1 MANKPFNI
9 LTNSLRRIPANSL
22 DWALSSSLSD
32 SRKRDF
38 RNGFN
43 IPYNEEIVYV
53 RDTSFWN
60 SANQGIVLTDC
71 GLHFCWDNDD
81 PENNSGFLAW
91 QYISNA
97 EYREDCVCFLY
108 GEELCQGNLDS
119 FVKESDSK
127 LRAKYGRC
135 IATAINEVSQY
146 FAQEQEAQAE
156 SDDKVYYEFAEKFD
170 ALRNENKEEEAAEVA
185 YSYYDQYK
193 NGNMLLFAL
202 TADPNPHRSLEVVQR
217 EFDDWRENDYMRH
230 TLFAFYSEFLAK
242 TGDLKLGRAKL
253 LETYNTTPKELEW
266 IGINLRTNALDDFH
280 SVNQAYVEGF
290 FEMPYQERKLL
301 FVTDGYTTLDQENIA
316 VLHLKDV
323 GAMSFPMGHP
333 IANQLYVAHPLVQQ
347 HYIPFENYEIE
358 LIKDRVH
365 EFCSVMEC
373 LGATSISIEY
383 NQTSD
388 SDQQRNMNSSH
399 KGNANVK
406 VYSGKGSINQQE
418 TNKFMQ
424 SIGQQLNLHQTY
436 QPYKAPYLPDNLV
449 WYEQEPTWQRLA
461 EQRMR
466 GSLTAHTES
475 IETSRT
481 QVIQNESLTEIEAEL
496 KALLASA
503 NLQISKTTSE
513 KLEQHDNV
521 VLRVHVEFAPLSSLG
536 QAQYVEIASVPNGE
550 TKSLSED
557 EAEYVEMLQEALAEG
572 GGQLNSSV
580 RKFLQ
585 KFASRRGISSQRAQE
600 LENSCSPALTPEEQK
615 YLEEV
620 RSVVAEEGGLS
631 PISVRLL
638 QKYAASLGISAQRAE
653 ELNQLAR

>member
-9 LTNSLRRIPANSL
+9 LTANLLTIPASSS
-22 DWALSSSLSD
+22 DWALGLRLTD
-32 SRKRDF
+32 SRKRAF
-38 RNGFN
+38 RRRFN

-60 SANQGIVLTDC
+60 DANEGVVLTDIGMHYC
-71 GLHFCWDNDD
+71 TDNDN
-81 PENNSGFLAW
+81 PKEHSGFLSW
-91 QYISNA
+91 QYITSA
-97 EYREDCVCFLY
+97 EYKEDCVCFLY
-108 GEELCQGNLDS
+108 KDKLQQFNLDW
-119 FVKESDSK
+119 FVKESSSE
-127 LRAKYGRC
+127 LRAKYGRK
-135 IATAINEVSQY
+135 IAHAINEVSQY
-146 FAQEQEAQAE
+146 VAQ
-156 SDDKVYYEFAEKFD
+156 V
-170 ALRNENKEEEAAEVA
+170 KEEEATNFKVVFEEFAKQYDALRAKNKMKEAADVA
-185 YSYYDQYK
+185 YNYYEQHQD
-193 NGNMLLFAL
+193 GRMLLAGI
-202 TADPNPHRSLEVVQR
+202 TADPDPHHALDVFKQ
-217 EFDDWRENDYMRH
+217 EFDDWRENEYVRNTM
-230 TLFAFYSEFLAK
+230 FALYSEKLLEL
-242 TGDLKLGRAKL
+242 GEVKLGRAMQ
-253 LETYNTTPKELEW
+253 LETYNTVPKELEW
-266 IGINLRTNALDDFH
+266 MEVNLRANAKEQFQTA
-280 SVNQAYVEGF
+280 NEAYVQGF